1 MLLKVPRAAG
11 SGSAGGP
18 ALGEERGRRDA
29 ARTRRPRAPPG
40 LPAGP
45 RAVGPRAAAPLCSVT
60 PPPQR
65 RLSRRRAGCQ
75 TRACAPAPSDAGRAQ
90 LWGRVARRTKPA
102 SWLRPAALHLA
113 SCRPCPPAGT
123 PPARPRPRGAELPN
137 AARRGLS
144 SLRQGGALRSPHRR
158 HRGSH
163 THQTLRGGGD
173 SGSARS
179 VDNTPLTSSWGEPWA
194 LLGLRPPGGDNLFLK
209 AHVEKRSRSCANT
222 AGSPV
227 PACTRSPRR

>member
-1 MLLKVPRAAG
+1 MAPRWER
-11 SGSAGGP
+11 SEGG
-18 ALGEERGRRDA
+18 G
-29 ARTRRPRAPPG
+29 APPG

-45 RAVGPRAAAPLCSVT
+45 RAVGPRAVAPLCSVT

-123 PPARPRPRGAELPN
+123 PRPRPRPRGAELPN

-227 PACTRSPRR
+227 PACTRSPRL

>member
-1 MLLKVPRAAG
+1 MAPRWERSEGGGTPHGRAGPGRPLACRPGCGPSVRGLWHRCALSLLLRSGACHGAGRGARHVRARQRPRTPGGRSSGDVWAG
-11 SGSAGGP
+11 ELSRPPGSAPPRSIWHP
-18 ALGEERGRRDA
+18 A
-29 ARTRRPRAPPG
+29 
-40 LPAGP
+40 
-45 RAVGPRAAAPLCSVT
+45 
-60 PPPQR
+60 
-65 RLSRRRAGCQ
+65 
-75 TRACAPAPSDAGRAQ
+75 APAP
-90 LWGRVARRTKPA
+90 LPA
-102 SWLRPAALHLA
+102 HPG
-113 SCRPCPPAGT
+113 PGPGPG
-123 PPARPRPRGAELPN
+123 GAELPN